1 MPDPHRLE
9 RELSELLARP
19 HYANMFARRNQFRNP
34 KDPADTPKTLAAK
47 TTTWITQN
55 TPFEGPVTVEE
66 RRGGALEFYRVYDG
80 ISHQTAL
87 TLGRCW
93 LERPVVES
101 IWSATARWQGQ
112 ARADMFMDFLRS
124 ANFIHP
130 QWNMM
135 TDIAVMQV
143 PAGAFVVVIRGKG
156 TWKAMRSKPGS
167 KLSPGIQSAGDVM
180 DLHGSMPIPGTYQC
194 VIPLYNDMWV
204 RNVPKLLPSWPLLS

>member
-19 HYANMFARRNQFRNP
+19 QYANLFARRNQFRNP
-34 KDPADTPKTLAAK
+34 THSADTPKTLAAQ
-47 TTTWITQN
+47 TTAWIMSN

-66 RRGGALEFYRVYDG
+66 RHGGLEFYRVYDG

-101 IWSATARWQGQ
+101 IWATTARWQGQ
-112 ARADMFMDFLRS
+112 AHADMFMDFLRS

-130 QWNMM
+130 QWNKM
-135 TDIAVMQV
+135 TDMAVMQV

-156 TWKAMRSKPGS
+156 TWKAMRSRPGAA
-167 KLSPGIQSAGDVM
+167 LSPNISSTFDVM
-180 DLHGSMPIPGTYQC
+180 NLHGSMPIPGTYQC
-194 VIPLYNDMWV
+194 VLPLYNDMWV
-204 RNVPKLLPSWPLLS
+204 RNVPKLAPTWPLVS